1 MSILYYL
8 KNMGLVMLCLLPFWA
23 LVRLVFLKKTGRKTS
38 LGREA
43 LLALFVLYLAALAR
57 QTVLPRLVWDG
68 EGLALMGWGV
78 GGANY
83 IPFVSIRRYL
93 RLGIASAAGAVNLAG
108 NVAVFVPLG
117 LLPPLLWPRMGQG
130 WPVLLGF
137 GCSCFIEL
145 VQPLVGRQRDIDDLI
160 LNTLGALLGWLL
172 SLARRRLCPKKET
185 NHE

>member
-43 LLALFVLYLAALAR
+43 LLALFALYLAALAR

-93 RLGIASAAGAVNLAG
+93 RLGLASAAGAVNLAG
-108 NVAVFVPLG
+108 NVGGVCPTGAAAAPALAPDGAG
-117 LLPPLLWPRMGQG
+117 LAGAAGVWVQLFHRAGPAPGGPPAGHRR
-130 WPVLLGF
+130 F
-137 GCSCFIEL
+137 
-145 VQPLVGRQRDIDDLI
+145 DLEYI
-160 LNTLGALLGWLL
+160 GGAAGLAAL
-172 SLARRRLCPKKET
+172 SGPDKAAPQKGNRT
-185 NHE
+185 